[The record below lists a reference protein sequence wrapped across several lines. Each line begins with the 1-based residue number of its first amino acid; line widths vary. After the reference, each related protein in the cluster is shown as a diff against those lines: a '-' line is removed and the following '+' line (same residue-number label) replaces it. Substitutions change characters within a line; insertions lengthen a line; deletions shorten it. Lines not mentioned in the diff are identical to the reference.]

1 MKNPYIFQQGFGHVS
16 SVHFQALM
24 RKNQQTITPRDNSNV
39 QSRDQKERK
48 LNSTNNVNSHIQIVT
63 HGKMTESP
71 FNKNNAATIKS

>member
-1 MKNPYIFQQGFGHVS
+1 
-16 SVHFQALM
+16 M
-24 RKNQQTITPRDNSNV
+24 RKNQQTITTRDNSNV

-48 LNSTNNVNSHIQIVT
+48 LNSTNNVNSRIQIVT